1 MANNVCKI
9 VAIVGISLGG
19 LVCRWFKDCKR
30 FSVDTNCL
38 IGLWIAI
45 AIIRCMCV
53 GTSVLGSCCCCCC
66 NGYEGRRRNRQS
78 YAPNNGY
85 RSQPDPFDTSV
96 PNSNFPPPI
105 PKAKASD
112 YEMGYVGDVGDEMPK
127 TRWERDENDRYYK
140 VEVDNTKNMEME
152 EYEDRHDNEEEPI
165 FHQLPPSQRPG
176 RNVSFGN
183 VEVVPDTFSPVPVHP
198 PPGGS
203 GMGMGM
209 GMGGPPPRDR
219 MRSPAMNGMAPNGMA
234 PNGMAPNGMA
244 PNGMAPNGMP
254 SHGQRFPSN
263 SSNGSFGP
271 RYDQPRPYSP
281 NNNYGPPQQ
290 ANRPP
295 AQQNQFPSPRPFQQY
310 SSPRGPPQDRQNNP
324 PYRQFPSPS
333 PSANQR
339 NIQPPP
345 ANQHNN
351 MPAPEQEHESYSAPS
366 GRPAPP
372 YPDHSPSSFI

>member
-234 PNGMAPNGMA
+234 PNGMAPNGM
-244 PNGMAPNGMP
+244 P

-324 PYRQFPSPS
+324 PYRQFPSPP